1 MTEFKYLRPLIEV
14 LDQAMSGAIQRTEE
28 EIWAD
33 SADRRDFGT
42 FHDRS
47 PKRHY
52 RITSLRDSIN
62 EGYSWKDVLAET
74 EEYRRE
80 YNRTPERYPA
90 LPLTEPPPFRR
101 VIDPKTG
108 RIASTFI
115 QGRKARLRTGELS
128 ERRDLRGRTTAT
140 TLTGGEARDRAT
152 ILSGE
157 PTSTKGRESE
167 RGKRNITRNTAIV
180 MLGLILSKL
189 IGQLR
194 EILVIPTFGEGR
206 FSEAFVQGFLLPD
219 LIYQLLIG
227 GSIQAAIIPWLSGAL
242 RKGEERKGWRALSIF
257 ITFAGLITFTAV
269 VLGEILAGSLMS
281 MIAHPE
287 AVAYAT
293 GVARMLFPQ
302 VIFMMLAAL
311 SMGILNAHQRF
322 TATAFAPA
330 LYNLGVVLSIALLG
344 GPSATGL
351 NMAALGVTLSALGYF
366 LWQAAI
372 ARHELRYFRP
382 SLDWRDPGFRSLLAI
397 ALPTLISAS
406 IPQVNTI
413 VINAFMKVFP
423 EGTPAFHRNAVVTWH
438 LPWGIF
444 AVAVSKVMLPQL
456 SELDAVGDDRR
467 SSILLSDSLR
477 RALYLTIPSGLFF
490 FAARFDV
497 AQGIF
502 QWGKVSDNAIKSIA
516 VILSFY
522 CFAIITHTVVNLMNN
537 AFYAA
542 NLTKVPLIAGLA
554 SLLITGIGGYILTQ
568 HTAMGPS
575 SLSFS
580 FLMSSFALMLILLSA
595 YKHYF
600 PQRRPRNLSVFLLK
614 AGGSAAV
621 SAVILYLFGLLTPL
635 LSPMSKLVQLIWLAL
650 RFVLAALVYI
660 LLTNRLDLPE
670 SRNLMK
676 KLRMQRD

>member
-1 MTEFKYLRPLIEV
+1 
-14 LDQAMSGAIQRTEE
+14 MS
-28 EIWAD
+28 
-33 SADRRDFGT
+33 
-42 FHDRS
+42 
-47 PKRHY
+47 
-52 RITSLRDSIN
+52 
-62 EGYSWKDVLAET
+62 
-74 EEYRRE
+74 
-80 YNRTPERYPA
+80 
-90 LPLTEPPPFRR
+90 
-101 VIDPKTG
+101 
-108 RIASTFI
+108 
-115 QGRKARLRTGELS
+115 ELS
-128 ERRDLRGRTTAT
+128 ERRDLRGRTTAA
-140 TLTGGEARDRAT
+140 TLTEGEARDRMT

-157 PTSTKGRESE
+157 PTTTKDAESG

-189 IGQLR
+189 VGQLR

-269 VLGEILAGSLMS
+269 VLGEIFAGSLMS

-287 AVAYAT
+287 AAAYAT

-311 SMGILNAHQRF
+311 AMGILNAHQRF

-344 GPSATGL
+344 APSATGL

-382 SLDWRDPGFRSLLAI
+382 RGSDPGFRSLLAI

-456 SELDAVGDDRR
+456 SELNAVGDDHR
-467 SSILLSDSLR
+467 SSTLLSDSLR

-490 FAARFDV
+490 FALRC
-497 AQGIF
+497 GIGYF
-502 QWGKVSDNAIKSIA
+502 PVGKASDNARINR
-516 VILSFY
+516 
-522 CFAIITHTVVNLMNN
+522 C
-537 AFYAA
+537 
-542 NLTKVPLIAGLA
+542 
-554 SLLITGIGGYILTQ
+554 
-568 HTAMGPS
+568 
-575 SLSFS
+575 
-580 FLMSSFALMLILLSA
+580 LSA
-595 YKHYF
+595 F
-600 PQRRPRNLSVFLLK
+600 TVLPS
-614 AGGSAAV
+614 
-621 SAVILYLFGLLTPL
+621 
-635 LSPMSKLVQLIWLAL
+635 L
-650 RFVLAALVYI
+650 RI
-660 LLTNRLDLPE
+660 P
-670 SRNLMK
+670 
-676 KLRMQRD
+676 